1 MESGIAKENVDFAED
16 PAQAVEIVRRH
27 ARPEDVILVKGSR
40 GMKMERIS
48 DPLAGVA
55 PAQGA
60 H

>member
-1 MESGIAKENVDFAED
+1 VEAGIAPEHVEFAEE

-48 DPLAGVA
+48 DPLTGI
-55 PAQGA
+55 PPGQGA